1 MNLEQLKIQSQMA
14 TFVGYLLLTYT
25 QSTIVLQATKAATE
39 SLYNLTYLSQMILS
53 IISNKLP

>member
-1 MNLEQLKIQSQMA
+1 MKMNLEQLKIQSQMA

-39 SLYNLTYLSQMILS
+39 SLYNLTYLSQMIL
-53 IISNKLP
+53 